1 MAETSACAT
10 ALRNDFPGQR
20 NIGVLTIHVPAR
32 FHPAHSLLG
41 RWMQR
46 RLGDARRA
54 EALFLVAL
62 SMILLGMVLA
72 QFMAWLWLQG
82 AILAD
87 PTGPVAVTFWLGQ
100 VGGVL
105 LCLCTCVVGFTPAVD
120 VIVTATGL
128 RLRRGAHERTLS
140 YAEIT
145 SVESIAALRYYRHY
159 GRYAATDAFINRLTP
174 HVLLLHTPGG
184 PVALGLPPKDHDAL
198 RRHLE
203 ERRATVF
210 EAPVAHVA

>member
-1 MAETSACAT
+1 MA
-10 ALRNDFPGQR
+10 
-20 NIGVLTIHVPAR
+20 IHVPAR
-32 FHPAHSLLG
+32 FHPAYSLLG

-62 SMILLGMVLA
+62 SMIVLGLVLA
-72 QFMAWLWLQG
+72 QFLAWLWLQS

-87 PTGPVAVTFWLGQ
+87 PTGPVAMAFWLGQ
-100 VGGVL
+100 VGGL
-105 LCLCTCVVGFTPAVD
+105 MLCLFTCVVGFTPAVG
-120 VIVTATGL
+120 VTMAATGL
-128 RLRRGAHERTLS
+128 CLRRGSRERILP

-145 SVESIAALRYYRHY
+145 SVESITALRYYRHY
-159 GRYAATDAFINRLTP
+159 GRYAATDAFVNRLTP
-174 HVLLLHTPGG
+174 DVLLLHTPGG

-203 ERRATVF
+203 DHL
-210 EAPVAHVA
+210 APVFGEPVVRVA